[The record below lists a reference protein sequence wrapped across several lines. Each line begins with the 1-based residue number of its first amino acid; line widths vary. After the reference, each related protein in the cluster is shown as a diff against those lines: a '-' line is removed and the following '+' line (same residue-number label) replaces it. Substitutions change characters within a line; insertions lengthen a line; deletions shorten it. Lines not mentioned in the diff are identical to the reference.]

1 MPYGG
6 RAASWR
12 WPFLAAGSAAQGGLE
27 AEGILVVADGAEE
40 LALGDGGVPVVGP
53 VAVALLELPHRVG
66 GVAERVDEAAG
77 LVGLARQEA
86 GAALHPPGD
95 LRRRLVRPQ
104 EQVRL
109 PLDPEGPHLERAGQ
123 HAQGS

>member
-27 AEGILVVADGAEE
+27 AEGILVVTDGAEE

-53 VAVALLELPHRVG
+53 VAIAALELPHRVG
-66 GVAERVDEAAG
+66 CVAERVDKAQG

-86 GAALHPPGD
+86 SPTLGPPGD
-95 LRRRLVRPQ
+95 FRHSLPCPE

-109 PLDPEGPHLERAGQ
+109 PLDA
-123 HAQGS
+123 